1 VINDEAH
8 HCYRERPTGD
18 GDGEAKAKEKLT
30 AEERQ
35 GSQGQQRGG
44 AAVDFRHRG
53 GEAQGGLR
61 AVYDLSATPFFLR
74 GSGYEEGT
82 LFPWVVSDFALID
95 AIECGIVKLPRVPV
109 SDNAVNAG
117 RQTQARRP
125 ARMGMRI
132 GRTRFRA
139 DRPRR
144 RKGHHHGQADRKAG
158 GECMRPATASIC
170 RSRAAMPGRG
180 STTLDERGLYRRPGW
195 RWLRCA
201 RRRAS
206 ALAAPAAAGWIRRA
220 AGRLRQLPACRR
232 DTPDAGALVFRGF
245 NCHTVRC
252 VSPRIVA
259 RAAAPLQPQAS
270 KLTMSLQRDSEEAP
284 HTRPQQPH
292 RARRLHVD
300 VNQAQQGSR
309 ASAAALD
316 GRH

>member
-1 VINDEAH
+1 MPADKPRRAVP
-8 HCYRERPTGD
+8 REWACGSGGHVFGLIGRGEEKGITTG
-18 GDGEAKAKEKLT
+18 KLT
-30 AEERQ
+30 AKQVENA
-35 GSQGQQRGG
+35 GPGMHADGN
-44 AAVDFRHRG
+44 
-53 GEAQGGLR
+53 GLYLQVTSGNAWSWVYHARRAR
-61 AVYDLSATPFFLR
+61 AV
-74 GSGYEEGT
+74 
-82 LFPWVVSDFALID
+82 W
-95 AIECGIVKLPRVPV
+95 
-109 SDNAVNAG
+109 
-117 RQTQARRP
+117 
-125 ARMGMRI
+125 
-132 GRTRFRA
+132 
-139 DRPRR
+139 
-144 RKGHHHGQADRKAG
+144 
-158 GECMRPATASIC
+158 
-170 RSRAAMPGRG
+170 
-180 STTLDERGLYRRPGW
+180 RPGW
-195 RWLRCA
+195 RWLRCD

-206 ALAAPAAAGWIRRA
+206 ALAAPAAAGWIRRT